1 MKKSVLKR
9 SCIVF
14 LFLISALV
22 MSVLKSEGQEIFSP
36 PAAEKLTEFR
46 FRLLSG
52 GIIIVNAKLDDHQDI
67 LNFVLD
73 TGSGGISLDSA
84 TAAELGVQTHLSSR
98 TVRGIAGMKTVEFAY
113 NHSLRLPGLSVDH
126 LDFHIN
132 DYDILTSAYGVRING
147 IVGYSFFRH
156 YIVSINYDDSLIQ
169 VYKPGVFKYPRG
181 GQIMKPRF
189 ANIPIEKARIKDNRQ
204 FTSNFYFDTGAGL
217 CMLLNEETVA
227 DSSLL
232 KKTRKRYKTEAQGLG
247 GRKEMQITVIKEV
260 KIGTYRFR
268 SVPVYI
274 FDDEFNVTS
283 YPVLGGLIGNDL
295 LRRFNIILN
304 YPNAEI
310 FMKPNSHF
318 HDNFDYSYTGLGMYI
333 VDGVITI
340 TDVMHDSPA
349 EEAGFK
355 IGDIVV
361 GVGNNFSGDIQAYK
375 TLLQNAGSRLN
386 IVVNRD
392 GELQMI
398 RLKIKNIL

>member
-113 NHSLRLPGLSVDH
+113 NHCLRLPGLSVDH

-268 SVPVYI
+268 SVPIYI

>member
-1 MKKSVLKR
+1 MKKITLKR
-9 SCIVF
+9 TCF
-14 LFLISALV
+14 LYLFLIFAFG
-22 MSVLKSEGQEIFSP
+22 MSITKLEAQEIFSP

-52 GIIIVNAKLDDHQDI
+52 GIIIINAKLDDHQDI

-181 GQIMKPRF
+181 GQIVKPRF

-217 CMLLNEETVA
+217 CMLLNEETVT

-232 KKTRKRYKTEAQGLG
+232 KKSRKRYKTEAQGLG

-260 KIGTYRFR
+260 KIGNYRFR

-333 VDGVITI
+333 VDGVIMI
-340 TDVMHDSPA
+340 TDVMDDSPA
-349 EEAGFK
+349 EEAGFR
-355 IGDIVV
+355 IGDVVV

-375 TLLQNAGSRLN
+375 TLLQNAGTRLN
-386 IVVNRD
+386 IVVNRN